1 MIAED
6 NTHFY
11 AEIYKTVNPNNKYR
25 LLFESMPTSYKSEI
39 INFHR
44 SVQIKMSLDNSIKQ
58 LKTWLEQ
65 FENPVLL
72 YKRSDNK
79 MFKHILKDIL
89 ELEEEFKIG
98 KFKRTKTQLNSLDM
112 AIELKNKYI
121 LDIQLG
127 EINMK
132 LIIWLAFVAIC
143 YIIAD
148 NKNRNKVMWSI
159 AGALFGIF
167 AVIVLLFLKT
177 LPPDKN

>member
-1 MIAED
+1 MNIFIDIKYNDTNDNLSIISLGMIAED

-11 AEIYKTVNPNNKYR
+11 AEIYKAVNPNNKYR

-79 MFKHILKDIL
+79 MFKRILKDIL

-121 LDIQLG
+121 LDI
-127 EINMK
+127 
-132 LIIWLAFVAIC
+132 
-143 YIIAD
+143 
-148 NKNRNKVMWSI
+148 
-159 AGALFGIF
+159 
-167 AVIVLLFLKT
+167 
-177 LPPDKN
+177 